1 MTGNADT
8 ATKLKTARNINGTS
22 FDGTSAI
29 TTAKWGTARNLNG
42 VSVDGSADKTLEPY
56 VERDDGTDANRFLTF
71 VDNNTAGYKR
81 LNMDTNL
88 SYNPST
94 NKLATSITGDAST
107 LDGINSTQFLRS
119 DADDS
124 ASGNLTIQR

>member
-56 VERDDGTDANRFLTF
+56 VERDDGY
-71 VDNNTAGYKR
+71 GCKS
-81 LNMDTNL
+81 L
-88 SYNPST
+88 S
-94 NKLATSITGDAST
+94 DV
-107 LDGINSTQFLRS
+107 R
-119 DADDS
+119 
-124 ASGNLTIQR
+124 